1 MLKVTASV
9 FCVSGPLVF
18 DTATK
23 GCPLM
28 ARLWCWGGLY
38 FWVLQE
44 CGNWRDSSWQAT
56 TTAAQG
62 TTQTVDWG
70 TYSSLSVKESS
81 LLVLELQPEGQVPGL
96 VHFRGLWS
104 CSQGT

>member
-18 DTATK
+18 DAATR

-28 ARLWCWGGLY
+28 AQLWCWGGLY

-56 TTAAQG
+56 TIPTQG
-62 TTQTVDWG
+62 TTHSGLGHIIQSFCEG
-70 TYSSLSVKESS
+70 
-81 LLVLELQPEGQVPGL
+81 ELFACPGA
-96 VHFRGLWS
+96 S
-104 CSQGT
+104 A